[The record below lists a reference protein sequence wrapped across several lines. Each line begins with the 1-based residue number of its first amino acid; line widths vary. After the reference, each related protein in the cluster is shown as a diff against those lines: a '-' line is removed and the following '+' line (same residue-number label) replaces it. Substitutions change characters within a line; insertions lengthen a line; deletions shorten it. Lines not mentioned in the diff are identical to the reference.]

1 MSILTGGLS
10 DGLYRS
16 INRRNFLR
24 GLGAAGVGIAA
35 SRLALANEAP
45 TYVSSFQPVRF
56 AVIGD
61 WGCGYDGQFA
71 IAERMAA
78 AHASEPFEFV
88 LSVGDNIYPNGNYE
102 DFGEKFERP
111 YEPFLK
117 TSIPFHTVFGNHD
130 VRDGREAQLRYPLFG
145 MNGRPY
151 YTMQKGNGL
160 VDFFLLDT
168 TAMDDRQIAWL
179 DRSLA
184 ASTAVWKV
192 AIFHHPIY
200 SSGKAHGSDMGLRKK
215 VEPLFRKHGVQVGF
229 SGDDHIYQRVTLQ
242 HGIQYFVTGAAGK
255 LREGD
260 IKRDN
265 LVALGY
271 DVDNHFMV
279 VEADTSKLAFKA
291 INSKGEVIDQGAIA
305 APAERVASF
314 LNRFRAA

>member
-1 MSILTGGLS
+1 MSIFSRTLNDELTA
-10 DGLYRS
+10 S
-16 INRRNFLR
+16 INRRTFLK
-24 GLGAAGVGIAA
+24 GLTAAGVGIAA
-35 SRLALANEAP
+35 SRVALASEAP
-45 TYVSSFQPVRF
+45 SYITTFEPVRF

-61 WGCGYDGQFA
+61 WGCGYDGQHA

-78 AHASEPFEFV
+78 THAANPFEFV
-88 LSVGDNIYPNGNYE
+88 VSVGDNIYPNGNYE

-111 YEPFLK
+111 YDPFIK
-117 TSIPFHTVFGNHD
+117 ARVPFHTVFGNHD
-130 VRDGREAQLRYPLFG
+130 VRDGRDAQLRYPLFG

-151 YTMQKGNGL
+151 YTMQKGNGML
-160 VDFFLLDT
+160 EFFLLDT
-168 TAMDDRQIAWL
+168 TAMDDRQLTWL
-179 DRSLA
+179 DRSLE
-184 ASTAVWKV
+184 ASTAIWKV

-200 SSGKAHGSDMGLRKK
+200 SSGKAHGSDMELRKK

-279 VEADTSKLAFKA
+279 IEADTSKLAFKA
-291 INSKGEVIDQGAIA
+291 ISSKGEVIDQGAIA
-305 APAERVASF
+305 APSDRVASF
-314 LNRFRAA
+314 LDRFRAA